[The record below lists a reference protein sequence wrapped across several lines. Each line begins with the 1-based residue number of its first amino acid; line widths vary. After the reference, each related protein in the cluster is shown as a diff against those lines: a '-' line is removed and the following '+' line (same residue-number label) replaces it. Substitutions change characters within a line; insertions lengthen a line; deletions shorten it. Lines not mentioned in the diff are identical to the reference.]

1 MAELVTWESKTVK
14 RRTALKHVRR
24 PGASAGHAAKVV
36 RLTHE
41 RDEALEQQAA
51 TAEVLKAISRSTFD
65 LQPVFDSIA
74 ENAVR
79 LCEAERAFIYRFDGE
94 FLRAVAY
101 YNVGPELRQ
110 FVDRNPIPP
119 GQKTISA
126 RALPSSGERYT

>member
-24 PGASAGHAAKVV
+24 PGPSAGHAAKVV

-65 LQPVFDSIA
+65 LQPVLVS
-74 ENAVR
+74 R
-79 LCEAERAFIYRFDGE
+79 
-94 FLRAVAY
+94 
-101 YNVGPELRQ
+101 
-110 FVDRNPIPP
+110 
-119 GQKTISA
+119 
-126 RALPSSGERYT
+126 